1 MFGRR
6 EMEFGSKGAQ
16 LNRYSERFDINNHI
30 TKLCY
35 DNLISKKAGFKM
47 ATVTL
52 RKTRETRV
60 RGGHPWIYASE
71 IEKVEGAFENGDI
84 VDVADF
90 RGKFIGRGFYNPQ
103 SQISLRILTRNDEP
117 CDRAFFARRIRDA
130 WDYRRL
136 LCDPMSCRLI
146 YSESDFLPGLVV
158 DKFADILVLQSLSLG
173 IERVKDMLC
182 DLLMEIVEP
191 RGIWERSDVPVRR
204 LEGLE
209 LTTGLLRG
217 EVPDEVDMVENG
229 IRFLVDVKHGQKTGF
244 FLDQK
249 QNRAALKPL
258 CRDARV
264 LDCFC
269 HNGSFALHAAKYGA
283 QSVLGVDISE
293 EALAVA
299 RRNAEINGFD
309 NVTFE
314 AHNCFDLLRE
324 LTEAGEQYD
333 LVILDPPAFT
343 KNKAAVQ
350 SAIRGYKEINLRGLK
365 LARPGGFLVTCSCS
379 QHVLPEMF
387 QDVINQAARD
397 AKKRIRL
404 VEYRT
409 QGYDHPILPQ
419 AVETKY
425 LKTMI
430 LQVME

>member
-1 MFGRR
+1 
-6 EMEFGSKGAQ
+6 
-16 LNRYSERFDINNHI
+16 
-30 TKLCY
+30 
-35 DNLISKKAGFKM
+35 M

-71 IEKVEGAFENGDI
+71 IEKVDGDFENGDI

-117 CDRAFFARRIRDA
+117 CDRDFFARRIRDA
-130 WDYRRL
+130 WEYRKL

-158 DKFADILVLQSLSLG
+158 DKFAGVLVLQSLSLG
-173 IERVKDMLC
+173 IERIKDMLC
-182 DLLMEIVEP
+182 DLLMEIVQP
-191 RGIWERSDVPVRR
+191 AGIWERSDVPVRR

-209 LTTGLLRG
+209 QTTGLLRG
-217 EVPDEVDMVENG
+217 DVPDEVDMVENG
-229 IRFLVDVKHGQKTGF
+229 IHFLVDVKHGQKTGF

-249 QNRAALKPL
+249 QNRAALEPL
-258 CRDARV
+258 CRGARV

-283 QSVLGVDISE
+283 SSVLGVDISE

-299 RRNAEINGFD
+299 RRNAEINGFG

-324 LTEAGEQYD
+324 LTDAGEKFD

-365 LARPGGFLVTCSCS
+365 LVRPGGFLVTCSCS

-387 QDVINQAARD
+387 QDIINQAARD

-404 VEYRT
+404 VEFRT

-419 AVETKY
+419 SVETKY

-430 LQVME
+430 IQVME

>member
-1 MFGRR
+1 
-6 EMEFGSKGAQ
+6 
-16 LNRYSERFDINNHI
+16 
-30 TKLCY
+30 
-35 DNLISKKAGFKM
+35 M
-47 ATVTL
+47 AKVTL

-71 IEKVEGAFENGDI
+71 IERVDGDFENGDI
-84 VDVADF
+84 VDVCDF

-103 SQISLRILTRNDEP
+103 SQISLRILTRSEEP
-117 CDRAFFARRIRDA
+117 CDSAFFERRIRDA
-130 WDYRRL
+130 WEYRQR

-158 DKFADILVLQSLSLG
+158 DKFGDVLVLQSLSLG
-173 IERVKDMLC
+173 IERIKDMLC
-182 DLLMEIVEP
+182 DILMEVVGP
-191 RGIWERSDVPVRR
+191 TGIYERSDVPVRR

-209 LTTGLLRG
+209 QVTGLLRG
-217 EVPDEVDMVENG
+217 EVPDRVDMVENG
-229 IRFLVDVKHGQKTGF
+229 IHFLVDVKHGQKTGF

-249 QNRAALKPL
+249 WNRAAMKPL

-269 HNGSFALHAAKYGA
+269 HNGSFSLHAARYGA
-283 QSVLGVDISE
+283 ASVLGVDISE
-293 EALAVA
+293 EALEVA
-299 RRNAEINGFD
+299 RENARLNGLD
-309 NVTFE
+309 NVRFE

-324 LTEAGEQYD
+324 LDDARACFD

-350 SAIRGYKEINLRGLK
+350 AAVRGYKEINLRGLK
-365 LARPGGFLVTCSCS
+365 LVRPGGFLVTCSCS
-379 QHVLPEMF
+379 QHILPEMF
-387 QDVINQAARD
+387 QDIVNQAARD

-419 AVETKY
+419 SVETKY
-425 LKTMI
+425 LKCMI

>member
-1 MFGRR
+1 
-6 EMEFGSKGAQ
+6 
-16 LNRYSERFDINNHI
+16 
-30 TKLCY
+30 
-35 DNLISKKAGFKM
+35 M

-71 IEKVEGAFENGDI
+71 IEKVEGPFENGDI

-117 CDRAFFARRIRDA
+117 CDRGFFARRIQDA
-130 WDYRRL
+130 WDYRKL

-158 DKFADILVLQSLSLG
+158 DKFADVLVLQSLSLG
-173 IERVKDMLC
+173 IERIKEMLC
-182 DLLMEIVEP
+182 DLLMEIVQP
-191 RGIWERSDVPVRR
+191 SGIWERSDVPVRR

-209 LTTGLLRG
+209 QTTGLLRG

-229 IRFLVDVKHGQKTGF
+229 IHFLVDVKHGQKTGF

-249 QNRAALKPL
+249 QNRAALEPL

-283 QSVLGVDISE
+283 SSVLGVDISE

-314 AHNCFDLLRE
+314 AHNCFDLLRD
-324 LTEAGEQYD
+324 LTDAGEKFD

-365 LARPGGFLVTCSCS
+365 LVRPGGFLVTCSCS

-387 QDVINQAARD
+387 QEVINQAARD

-404 VEYRT
+404 VEFRT

-419 AVETKY
+419 SVETKY

-430 LQVME
+430 IQVME

>member
-1 MFGRR
+1 
-6 EMEFGSKGAQ
+6 ME
-16 LNRYSERFDINNHI
+16 
-30 TKLCY
+30 
-35 DNLISKKAGFKM
+35 AGMSM
-47 ATVTL
+47 AKVTL

-71 IEKVEGAFENGDI
+71 VEKVDGEFENGDI
-84 VDVADF
+84 VDVLDF

-103 SQISLRILTRNDEP
+103 SQLTLRILTRNDEP
-117 CDRAFFARRIRDA
+117 CDRAFFERRVRDA
-130 WDYRRL
+130 WEYRKL
-136 LCDPMSCRLI
+136 LCDPESCRLI
-146 YSESDFLPGLVV
+146 YSESDFLAGLVV
-158 DKFADILVLQSLSLG
+158 DKFGDILVLQSLSLG

-182 DLLMEIVEP
+182 DILMEVIQP

-217 EVPDEVDMVENG
+217 EVPDQVDMLENG
-229 IRFLVDVKHGQKTGF
+229 IHFLVDVKHGQKTGF

-249 QNRAALKPL
+249 WNRAAMKPF
-258 CRDARV
+258 CAGAKV

-269 HNGSFALHAAKYGA
+269 HNGSFSLHAAKFGA
-283 QSVLGVDISE
+283 ASVLGVDISE
-293 EALAVA
+293 EALDVA
-299 RRNAEINGFD
+299 RENARLNGMD

-324 LTEAGEQYD
+324 LDEQHEQFD
-333 LVILDPPAFT
+333 VVILDPPAFT

-365 LARPGGFLVTCSCS
+365 LTRPGGFLVTCSCS
-379 QHVLPEMF
+379 QHILPEMF
-387 QDVINQAARD
+387 QDIINQAARD

-419 AVETKY
+419 SVETKY
-425 LKTMI
+425 LKCMI

>member
-1 MFGRR
+1 
-6 EMEFGSKGAQ
+6 
-16 LNRYSERFDINNHI
+16 
-30 TKLCY
+30 
-35 DNLISKKAGFKM
+35 M

-71 IEKVEGAFENGDI
+71 IEKVDGAFENGDI

-117 CDRAFFARRIRDA
+117 CDREFFARRIRDA

-158 DKFADILVLQSLSLG
+158 DKFADVLVLQSLSLG
-173 IERVKDMLC
+173 IERIKDMLC
-182 DLLMEIVEP
+182 GLLMEIVQP
-191 RGIWERSDVPVRR
+191 VGIWERSDVPVRR

-209 LTTGLLRG
+209 QTTGLLRG
-217 EVPDEVDMVENG
+217 QVPDEVDMVENG
-229 IRFLVDVKHGQKTGF
+229 IHFLVDVKRGQKTGF

-249 QNRAALKPL
+249 QNRAALAPL
-258 CRDARV
+258 CRGARV

-283 QSVLGVDISE
+283 DSVLGVDISE

-299 RRNAEINGFD
+299 RRNAEINGFS

-324 LTEAGEQYD
+324 LTDAGEKYD

-343 KNKAAVQ
+343 KNKAALP

-365 LARPGGFLVTCSCS
+365 LVRPGGFLVTCSCS

-404 VEYRT
+404 VEFRT

-419 AVETKY
+419 SVETKY

-430 LQVME
+430 IQVME

>member
-1 MFGRR
+1 
-6 EMEFGSKGAQ
+6 
-16 LNRYSERFDINNHI
+16 
-30 TKLCY
+30 
-35 DNLISKKAGFKM
+35 M
-47 ATVTL
+47 AKVTL

-71 IEKVEGAFENGDI
+71 IEKVEGAFDNGDI

-90 RGKFIGRGFYNPQ
+90 RGKFIGKGFYNPQ

-117 CDRAFFARRIRDA
+117 CDRDFFARRIQEA

-158 DKFADILVLQSLSLG
+158 DKFADVLVLQSLSLG
-173 IERVKDMLC
+173 IERIKDMIC
-182 DLLMEIVEP
+182 DLLMEIIQPV
-191 RGIWERSDVPVRR
+191 GIWERSDVPVRR
-204 LEGLE
+204 LEGME
-209 LTTGLLRG
+209 QTTGLLRG

-229 IRFLVDVKHGQKTGF
+229 IHFLVDVKHGQKTGF

-249 QNRAALKPL
+249 QNRAALAPL

-269 HNGSFALHAAKYGA
+269 HNGSFSLHAAKYGA
-283 QSVLGVDISE
+283 RSVLGVDISE
-293 EALAVA
+293 EALEVA
-299 RRNAEINGFD
+299 RRNAALNGFE

-314 AHNCFDLLRE
+314 AHNCFDLLHE
-324 LTEAGEQYD
+324 LTDAGEKFD

-343 KNKAAVQ
+343 KNKAAVP

-365 LARPGGFLVTCSCS
+365 LVRPGGFLVTCSCS

-419 AVETKY
+419 SVETKY

-430 LQVME
+430 IQVME

>member
-1 MFGRR
+1 
-6 EMEFGSKGAQ
+6 
-16 LNRYSERFDINNHI
+16 
-30 TKLCY
+30 
-35 DNLISKKAGFKM
+35 M
-47 ATVTL
+47 AKVTL

-71 IEKVEGAFENGDI
+71 VEKVEGAFENGDI
-84 VDVADF
+84 VDVHDF
-90 RGKFIGRGFYNPQ
+90 RGKYIGRGFYNPQ
-103 SQISLRILTRNDEP
+103 SQLALRILTRNDEP
-117 CDRAFFARRIRDA
+117 CDRAFFEGRVRDA
-130 WDYRRL
+130 WEYRQL
-136 LCDPMSCRLI
+136 LCDPDSCRLI

-158 DKFADILVLQSLSLG
+158 DKFGDILVLQSLSLG
-173 IERVKDMLC
+173 IERIKDMLC
-182 DLLMEIVEP
+182 DILMEVVRP
-191 RGIWERSDVPVRR
+191 AGIWERSDVPVRR

-209 LTTGLLRG
+209 QTTGLLRG
-217 EVPDEVDMVENG
+217 EVPDRVDMVENG
-229 IRFLVDVKHGQKTGF
+229 IHFLVDVKHGQKTGF

-249 QNRAALKPL
+249 WNRAALKPL

-269 HNGSFALHAAKYGA
+269 HNGSFSLHAAKYGA
-283 QSVLGVDISE
+283 KSVLGVDISE
-293 EALAVA
+293 EALEVA
-299 RRNAEINGFD
+299 RENARLNGLD

-324 LTEAGEQYD
+324 LDDNHEQFD
-333 LVILDPPAFT
+333 VVILDPPAFT

-365 LARPGGFLVTCSCS
+365 LTRPGGFLVTCSCS
-379 QHVLPEMF
+379 QHILPEMF
-387 QDVINQAARD
+387 QDIVNQAARD

-419 AVETKY
+419 SVETRY
-425 LKTMI
+425 LKCMI

>member
-1 MFGRR
+1 
-6 EMEFGSKGAQ
+6 
-16 LNRYSERFDINNHI
+16 
-30 TKLCY
+30 
-35 DNLISKKAGFKM
+35 M

-84 VDVADF
+84 VDVNDF
-90 RGKFIGRGFYNPQ
+90 RGKFIGRGFYNPA
-103 SQISLRILTRNDEP
+103 SQISLRILTRKDEP
-117 CDRAFFARRIRDA
+117 CDRDFFAGRIRDA
-130 WDYRRL
+130 WEYRKL
-136 LCDPMSCRLI
+136 LCDPDSCRLI

-158 DKFADILVLQSLSLG
+158 DKYGDVLVLQSLSLG
-173 IERVKDMLC
+173 MERIKDMLC
-182 DLLMEIVEP
+182 DLLMQIVEP
-191 RGIWERSDVPVRR
+191 AGIWERSDVPVRR

-209 LTTGLLRG
+209 QTTGLLRG
-217 EVPDEVDMVENG
+217 EVPDVVEMRENG

-249 QNRAALKPL
+249 QNRAAIAPL
-258 CRDARV
+258 CRDASV

-269 HNGSFALHAAKYGA
+269 HNGSFSLHAAKYGA
-283 QSVLGVDISE
+283 ASVLGVDISE
-293 EALAVA
+293 EALEVA
-299 RRNAEINGFD
+299 RKNAGINGFT

-324 LTEAGEQYD
+324 LTDAGEKYD

-365 LARPGGFLVTCSCS
+365 LVRSGGFLVTCSCS

-419 AVETKY
+419 SVETRY

-430 LQVME
+430 LQVFD

>member
-1 MFGRR
+1 
-6 EMEFGSKGAQ
+6 
-16 LNRYSERFDINNHI
+16 
-30 TKLCY
+30 
-35 DNLISKKAGFKM
+35 M
-47 ATVTL
+47 AMVTL

-71 IEKVEGAFENGDI
+71 VEKVEGAFENGDI
-84 VDVADF
+84 VDVHDF
-90 RGKFIGRGFYNPQ
+90 RGKYIGRGFYNPQ
-103 SQISLRILTRNDEP
+103 SQLALRILTRNDEP
-117 CDRAFFARRIRDA
+117 CDRAFFEGRVRDA
-130 WDYRRL
+130 WEYRQL
-136 LCDPMSCRLI
+136 LCDPDSCRLI

-158 DKFADILVLQSLSLG
+158 DKFGDILVLQSLSLG
-173 IERVKDMLC
+173 IERIKDMLC
-182 DLLMEIVEP
+182 DILMEVVRP
-191 RGIWERSDVPVRR
+191 AGIWERSDVPVRR

-209 LTTGLLRG
+209 QTTGLLRG
-217 EVPDEVDMVENG
+217 EVPDRVDMVENG
-229 IRFLVDVKHGQKTGF
+229 IHFLVDVKHGQKTGF

-249 QNRAALKPL
+249 WNRAALKPL

-269 HNGSFALHAAKYGA
+269 HNGSFSLHAAKYGA
-283 QSVLGVDISE
+283 KSVLGVDISE
-293 EALAVA
+293 EALEVA
-299 RRNAEINGFD
+299 RENAHLNGLD

-324 LTEAGEQYD
+324 LDDNRERFD
-333 LVILDPPAFT
+333 VVILDPPAFT

-365 LARPGGFLVTCSCS
+365 LTRPGGFLVTCSCS
-379 QHVLPEMF
+379 QHILPEMF
-387 QDVINQAARD
+387 QDIVNQAARD

-419 AVETKY
+419 SVETRY
-425 LKTMI
+425 LKCMI

>member
-1 MFGRR
+1 
-6 EMEFGSKGAQ
+6 
-16 LNRYSERFDINNHI
+16 
-30 TKLCY
+30 
-35 DNLISKKAGFKM
+35 M

-71 IEKVEGAFENGDI
+71 IEKVDGAFENGDI

-117 CDRAFFARRIRDA
+117 CDREFFARRIRDA

-158 DKFADILVLQSLSLG
+158 DKFADVLVLQSLSLG
-173 IERVKDMLC
+173 IERIKDMLC
-182 DLLMEIVEP
+182 DLLMEIVQP
-191 RGIWERSDVPVRR
+191 VGIWERSDVPVRR

-209 LTTGLLRG
+209 QTTGLLRG

-229 IRFLVDVKHGQKTGF
+229 IHFLVDVKQGQKTGF

-249 QNRAALKPL
+249 QNRAALAPL
-258 CRDARV
+258 CKDARV

-283 QSVLGVDISE
+283 DSVLGVDISE

-299 RRNAEINGFD
+299 RRNAEINGFG

-324 LTEAGEQYD
+324 LTDAGEKYD

-343 KNKAAVQ
+343 KNKAAVP

-365 LARPGGFLVTCSCS
+365 LVRPGGFLVTCSCS

-404 VEYRT
+404 VEFRT

-419 AVETKY
+419 SVETKY

-430 LQVME
+430 IQVME

>member
-1 MFGRR
+1 
-6 EMEFGSKGAQ
+6 
-16 LNRYSERFDINNHI
+16 
-30 TKLCY
+30 
-35 DNLISKKAGFKM
+35 M

-52 RKTRETRV
+52 RKTRETRF

-84 VDVADF
+84 VDVCDF
-90 RGKFIGRGFYNPQ
+90 RGKFLGRGFYNPL
-103 SQISLRILTRNDEP
+103 SQISLRVLTRNDEP
-117 CDRAFFARRIRDA
+117 CDRAFFERRVRDA
-130 WDYRRL
+130 WEYRKL

-158 DKFADILVLQSLSLG
+158 DKFADVLVLQSLSLG
-173 IERVKDMLC
+173 IERIKDMLC
-182 DLLMEIVEP
+182 DILMDVVRP
-191 RGIWERSDVPVRR
+191 AGIWERSDVPVRR

-209 LTTGLLRG
+209 QTTGLLRG
-217 EVPDEVDMVENG
+217 EVPDVVEIQENG
-229 IRFLVDVKHGQKTGF
+229 IRFLVDVKRGQKTGF

-249 QNRAALKPL
+249 QNRAAIAPL
-258 CRDARV
+258 CAGARV

-269 HNGSFALHAAKYGA
+269 HNGSFSLHAAKYGA
-283 QSVLGVDISE
+283 ASVLGVDISE
-293 EALAVA
+293 EALEVA
-299 RRNAEINGFD
+299 RQNAKLNGFD

-314 AHNCFDLLRE
+314 THNCFDLLRE
-324 LTEAGEQYD
+324 LTDAGEHYD

-350 SAIRGYKEINLRGLK
+350 SALRGYKEINLRGLK
-365 LARPGGFLVTCSCS
+365 LTRPGGFLVTCSCS

-387 QDVINQAARD
+387 QDVICQAARD

-419 AVETKY
+419 SIETKY

-430 LQVME
+430 LQVIE

>member
-1 MFGRR
+1 
-6 EMEFGSKGAQ
+6 
-16 LNRYSERFDINNHI
+16 
-30 TKLCY
+30 
-35 DNLISKKAGFKM
+35 M
-47 ATVTL
+47 ATITL

-71 IEKVEGAFENGDI
+71 IENVDGPFENGDI

-90 RGKFIGRGFYNPQ
+90 RGKFIGRGFYNPA
-103 SQISLRILTRNDEP
+103 SQISLRILTRRDEP

-130 WDYRRL
+130 WEYRKL
-136 LCDPMSCRLI
+136 LCDPDSCRLI

-173 IERVKDMLC
+173 IERIKDMLC
-182 DLLMEIVEP
+182 DILMEIVQP
-191 RGIWERSDVPVRR
+191 AGIWERSDVPVRR

-209 LTTGLLRG
+209 QTTGLLRG

-229 IRFLVDVKHGQKTGF
+229 IHFLVDVKHGQKTGF

-249 QNRAALKPL
+249 QNRAALEPL

-283 QSVLGVDISE
+283 SSVLGVDISE

-314 AHNCFDLLRE
+314 AHNCFDLLRD
-324 LTEAGEQYD
+324 LTDAGEKFD

-365 LARPGGFLVTCSCS
+365 LVRPGGFLVTCSCS

-387 QDVINQAARD
+387 QEVINQAARD

-404 VEYRT
+404 VEFRT

-419 AVETKY
+419 SVETKY

-430 LQVME
+430 IQVME